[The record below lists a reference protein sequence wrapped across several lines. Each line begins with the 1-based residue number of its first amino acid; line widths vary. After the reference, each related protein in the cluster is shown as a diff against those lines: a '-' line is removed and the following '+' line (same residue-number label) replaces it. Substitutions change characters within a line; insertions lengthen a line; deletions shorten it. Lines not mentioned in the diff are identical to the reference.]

1 MQKQNMF
8 CTTVLQITI
17 LFAKG
22 ARQDRIKINKI
33 SATTNI
39 KYNKIKCNKQE
50 EDLFV
55 FGIIHHACRQ
65 RMGMIHHG
73 GS

>member
-1 MQKQNMF
+1 MFLQKKNMF
-8 CTTVLQITI
+8 GTTVLQITI

-55 FGIIHHACRQ
+55 FGIIHHACSREWA
-65 RMGMIHHG
+65 
-73 GS
+73 